1 MESVR
6 SIFFFVITNP
16 TLVNTLTSDH
26 EKHGESTTALE
37 TKKKKACVRIK

>member
-6 SIFFFVITNP
+6 SIFFFFVITNP

-37 TKKKKACVRIK
+37 KKKRKKHVYA